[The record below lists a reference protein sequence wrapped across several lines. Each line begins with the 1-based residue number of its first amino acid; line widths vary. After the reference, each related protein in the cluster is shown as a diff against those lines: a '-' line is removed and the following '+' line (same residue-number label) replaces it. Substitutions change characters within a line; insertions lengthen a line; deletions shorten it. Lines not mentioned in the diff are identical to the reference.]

1 MDQTQNV
8 ERANSEGAVHAN
20 TGDQLQ
26 ALVILLR
33 QRDGQDPRQ
42 RVSDRNCIALNHAV
56 AEPILVRL
64 LEGKIEYMP
73 WKLRLFKLKAIDLKL
88 VHPK

>member
-8 ERANSEGAVHAN
+8 ERANSKGTIHAN

-42 RVSDRNCIALNHAV
+42 RFSDRNCIALNHAV

-64 LEGKIEYMP
+64 LEEKIEYMP
-73 WKLRLFKLKAIDLKL
+73 WKLELFKLKAIDLKL